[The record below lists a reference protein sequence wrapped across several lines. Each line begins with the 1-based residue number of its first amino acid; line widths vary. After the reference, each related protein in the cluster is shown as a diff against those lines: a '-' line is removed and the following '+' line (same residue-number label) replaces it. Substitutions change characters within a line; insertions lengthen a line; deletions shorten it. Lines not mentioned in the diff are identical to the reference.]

1 MKMLDLTNLNSGK
14 GEYMMPIKEME
25 ISSEQVIDQLLK
37 KITELEYENAALKA
51 VLSNKDS
58 ND

>member
-1 MKMLDLTNLNSGK
+1 
-14 GEYMMPIKEME
+14 MMPIKEMK

>member
-1 MKMLDLTNLNSGK
+1 
-14 GEYMMPIKEME
+14 ME

-37 KITELEYENAALKA
+37 KITELEYENATLKA

>member
-37 KITELEYENAALKA
+37 ITELEYENAALKA